1 MIALLEDV
9 VKKMPNHQSAQIL
22 LSVAKGEETKLLSLG
37 GSFHQINTNISG
49 IARKIQMMSRNSQG
63 DINSAD
69 RDAAKD
75 ALNELEAVSKKIDSR
90 LRDFNDATMKVL
102 TTFSEGREDDED
114 DDDFSQRIKK
124 QWESVNGERSKLMND
139 PEIVEELQG

>member
-1 MIALLEDV
+1 M
-9 VKKMPNHQSAQIL
+9 MGWNG
-22 LSVAKGEETKLLSLG
+22 KGS
-37 GSFHQINTNISG
+37 
-49 IARKIQMMSRNSQG
+49 
-63 DINSAD
+63 INSSD
-69 RDAAKD
+69 LDAAKD
-75 ALNELEAVSKKIDSR
+75 ALNELEAVSKKLDSR

-124 QWESVNGERSKLMND
+124 QWEAVNGERSKLMND